1 MDLENEF
8 FDSKNISYILQFID
22 RARFVGSSLSNLG
35 NNVSEEIHEI
45 KCKYRHD
52 NKKCENYGIKFKIWD
67 CFLRYTNFKDDL
79 IECKCLC
86 YNESLMKNWRNHFL
100 IDKNF
105 VTATII
111 SLFYCCKKVL
121 ILMNIWMI
129 GKNSMKH
136 H

>member
-86 YNESLMKNWRNHFL
+86 YNESLMKN
-100 IDKNF
+100 
-105 VTATII
+105 
-111 SLFYCCKKVL
+111 
-121 ILMNIWMI
+121 
-129 GKNSMKH
+129 
-136 H
+136 